1 MLPAWATITISLG
14 AALITALAAIGG
26 AWLHGSLEN
35 REQWRDRLVKA
46 ADDFAT
52 SVLQALLAL
61 RDAQGVVHDA
71 QTTQDLKV
79 DPSNVES
86 ILDLREVAESIK
98 ELDRRVDEAHARLAR
113 VQLLFGLKSKAG
125 KAAADCVLT
134 LRGGAG
140 ALREW
145 PYPEWERAGNLLA
158 TTHDLH
164 EAFLT
169 AALEAV
175 SEARG

>member
-1 MLPAWATITISLG
+1 MLLRLDPAVAELDH
-14 AALITALAAIGG
+14 AAAVGGVLLRVRDLDDGG
-26 AWLHGSLEN
+26 ALGVEAGEQLHHL
-35 REQWRDRLVKA
+35 
-46 ADDFAT
+46 
-52 SVLQALLAL
+52 
-61 RDAQGVVHDA
+61 
-71 QTTQDLKV
+71 
-79 DPSNVES
+79 
-86 ILDLREVAESIK
+86 
-98 ELDRRVDEAHARLAR
+98 ARLAR

-164 EAFLT
+164 EAMLLGSRI
-169 AALEAV
+169 ALMDKGRIDLLSTPEDFRT
-175 SEARG
+175 SELPLAQAYLETVNL